1 MFRDGYLYAGPLL
14 AAAFLLGWL
23 TRPAWAILPFLLAL
37 FFLWFFRDPDRAIP
51 ADPGAVVS
59 PGDGKVT
66 DVSPVT
72 VGNERRTRISIFL
85 SVFDVHVNRSP
96 IAGVV
101 RDIRYQR
108 GKFLNAM
115 NVASAE
121 HNEQNIVTLEG
132 EGQTAVFKQIA
143 GLLARRIVF
152 YPKVGDR
159 LERGQRVGLIKF
171 GSRVDVLIDSAASL
185 NVKVGDRVRGRQ
197 HTCLP
202 AAPGG
207 TGWRWQFLRNGEGAL
222 MGTSASRPP
231 RARLSKGM
239 YILPSL
245 FTTANMAAGFYAI
258 LEIVHASAVDFGHLD
273 NAAKAIGFAVLFDG
287 LDGRV
292 ARMTGTSSDFGKEL
306 DSLADV
312 ITFGV
317 APAMLAWAWG
327 FHLMPPVALTEWNI
341 KLTQLGAIACF
352 LFLMAGASRLARF
365 NITSNPQ
372 PSNPGRPGKKYFVGM
387 PIPAGAG
394 VIAAVVHFQK
404 GNPLESWYT
413 AITWLAMVAA
423 VGYLMVST
431 WRFYS
436 FKDIDFSSRHPFR
449 LIILLGAL
457 FALIWFFSQKVLF
470 AVALLY
476 TFSGVFWRLQW
487 ILRRRRQRPP
497 PTYKEVSQTS

>member
-1 MFRDGYLYAGPLL
+1 MDLPIPK
-14 AAAFLLGWL
+14 
-23 TRPAWAILPFLLAL
+23 RP
-37 FFLWFFRDPDRAIP
+37 
-51 ADPGAVVS
+51 
-59 PGDGKVT
+59 
-66 DVSPVT
+66 
-72 VGNERRTRISIFL
+72 
-85 SVFDVHVNRSP
+85 
-96 IAGVV
+96 
-101 RDIRYQR
+101 
-108 GKFLNAM
+108 
-115 NVASAE
+115 
-121 HNEQNIVTLEG
+121 
-132 EGQTAVFKQIA
+132 
-143 GLLARRIVF
+143 
-152 YPKVGDR
+152 
-159 LERGQRVGLIKF
+159 
-171 GSRVDVLIDSAASL
+171 
-185 NVKVGDRVRGRQ
+185 
-197 HTCLP
+197 
-202 AAPGG
+202 PGG
-207 TGWRWQFLRNGEGAL
+207 RRR
-222 MGTSASRPP
+222 M
-231 RARLSKGM
+231 SKGM

-245 FTTANMAAGFYAI
+245 FTTGNMAAGFYAI
-258 LEIVHASAVDFGHLD
+258 LEVVHASALNSWHLD

-317 APAMLAWAWG
+317 APAMLAWTWG

-341 KLTQLGAIACF
+341 KLTQLGAIASF

-365 NITSNPQ
+365 NITTNAQ

-394 VIAAVVHFQK
+394 VIAAVVHFQS
-404 GNPLESWYT
+404 GIPLDSWYT

-449 LIILLGAL
+449 LIILFGAL
-457 FALIWFFSQKVLF
+457 FAGIWFFSKPVLF

-487 ILRRRRQRPP
+487 ILRRRSQPP
-497 PTYKEVSQTS
+497 PPPYKEASQTS